1 MSENK
6 KTKGGEKMESIVKI
20 CNDLI
25 QMDLDNL
32 QKHLN
37 LICQELD
44 SRALGQTNKNHRE
57 LRDSIMHSLEERD
70 ES

>member
-6 KTKGGEKMESIVKI
+6 KTKGGEKMESIVK
-20 CNDLI
+20 
-25 QMDLDNL
+25 MDLDNL

-57 LRDSIMHSLEERD
+57 LRDSIIHSLEERD